1 MPFRSRLAALTA
13 LTIVPLTACSGPA
26 QTGTDAGDDGG
37 QVQLVASFYPVEY
50 ILGRLAGDRAEITTL
65 TAAGVDPHDVELS
78 PRTVGTIGSA
88 DLVVYASGMQPA
100 VDDAVAQS
108 GSGTTFDVVP
118 AADLLALRETAE
130 QHAEHSDDDQHGDDD
145 QHSEDEHADEEE
157 SHDDHGHG
165 AEDPHFWLDPVRYA
179 DVADAVAEEL
189 ATVDPDGA
197 QVYRANAAAL
207 REDLEKLDGE
217 LEAGLADC
225 TSREVVTTHDA
236 FGYLGHRYDLHLT
249 GISGI
254 SPESEPS
261 PARLAEVAAMVEAD
275 GLTTVYTEPLLGDA
289 IARTLEVETGVAVL
303 TLDPVEGITD
313 ASAGQD
319 YLAVMRANLAAL
331 RQGQGCS

>member
-1 MPFRSRLAALTA
+1 MPSRSRLAALTSLA
-13 LTIVPLTACSGPA
+13 VMPLAACSGTSGA
-26 QTGTDAGDDGG
+26 GTDDGHG
-37 QVQLVASFYPVEY
+37 GGRVQLVASFYPVEY
-50 ILGRLAGDRAEITTL
+50 LLERLAGDRAEITTL
-65 TAAGVDPHDVELS
+65 TAAGVDPHDVELT

-100 VDDAVAQS
+100 VDDAVAQAS
-108 GSGTTFDVVP
+108 SATTFDVVP
-118 AADLLALRETAE
+118 VADLLALEETAE
-130 QHAEHSDDDQHGDDD
+130 ETAEEHAEH
-145 QHSEDEHADEEE
+145 AD
-157 SHDDHGHG
+157 
-165 AEDPHFWLDPVRYA
+165 EDPHFWLDPLRYA

-189 ATVDPDGA
+189 AAVDPDGG
-197 QVYRANAAAL
+197 QDYRANAAAL
-207 REDLEKLDGE
+207 RADLEALDGD
-217 LEAGLADC
+217 LEEGLADC

-275 GLTTVYTEPLLGDA
+275 GIATIYTEPLLGDA
-289 IARTLEVETGVAVL
+289 IARTLKDETGVEVL

-313 ASAGQD
+313 ASSGED
-319 YLAVMRANLAAL
+319 YLAVMRANLASL